1 MDKNATQDIVKNG
14 KITHAGF
21 AVTLDSYG
29 WMGKMAQLVRALA
42 TQAR

>member
-21 AVTLDSYG
+21 AVTLDATKAMAG
-29 WMGKMAQLVRALA
+29 W
-42 TQAR
+42 ARWLSW